1 MLKGKRIAIFALC
14 FVMLFSNAYAK
25 TTNEIDTTDGKVMYD
40 FFENVLKATEKV
52 YRFDVT
58 RDELITA
65 AIKKMI
71 TEDPTT
77 FDKLMKGAYSAL
89 EEHSRYLSE
98 NEFTKA
104 TEDIGGEFVGIGV
117 NISENNGK
125 TVVGA
130 PITGSPAHLAG
141 LQTGD
146 IIETVDGVDIAGFVV
161 DKTVS
166 LIRGVIGTTVTI
178 VVDREGEKI
187 TFNIVRDT
195 IKISPVE
202 YNVLDKNNS
211 AYVRISSFNANTDE
225 YLSTAL
231 DELSKKG
238 VDKIILDLRY
248 NPGGL
253 LIEAVNVASHF
264 LPDNSLVV
272 TEDYKNPEKNTKFYS
287 QHTDKKFKVVVLVNE
302 NSASAS
308 EIVSGAIKDHKAGTL
323 VGKTTYGKGT
333 VQQPTRLKNG
343 GAMWIT
349 VAKYNTPSG
358 VNIDKIGIDPDVNVK
373 NTQEKAD
380 LSKFEQVDASRK
392 LTLGDTGK
400 DVLAIKQRLNIMGY
414 YFNSVD
420 EKYDDRTVDVV
431 RNFQEK
437 NGLFP
442 YGVADL
448 TTQLKIIEI
457 SRDSEVEVDKQLERA
472 KEIIFKI

>member
-1 MLKGKRIAIFALC
+1 MKYNRIITFALC
-14 FVMLFSNAYAK
+14 FVMFFSNAYA

-58 RDELITA
+58 RDELLTA

-71 TEDPTT
+71 TEDPAT

-141 LQTGD
+141 LQIGD
-146 IIETVDGVDIAGFVV
+146 VIETVDGVDIAGFVI

-166 LIRGVIGTTVTI
+166 IIRGVIGTTVVI
-178 VVDREGEKI
+178 VVDRAGEKI

-272 TEDYKNPEKNTKFYS
+272 TEDYKNSEKNTKFYS

-373 NTQEKAD
+373 NTKEKAD
-380 LSKFEQVDASRK
+380 LSKFEPVDATRK
-392 LTLGDTGK
+392 LTLGNTGK

-420 EKYDDRTVDVV
+420 DKYDDRTVDVV

-472 KEIIFKI
+472 KEIIFKM

>member
-1 MLKGKRIAIFALC
+1 MKANRIITFAIC
-14 FVMLFSNAYAK
+14 FIMLFSNTYAAPQ
-25 TTNEIDTTDGKVMYD
+25 IDINNGEVMYD
-40 FFENVLKATEKV
+40 FFEDVLKATEKT

-71 TEDPTT
+71 TDDPKT
-77 FDKLMKGAYSAL
+77 FDTLMKGAYSAL

-98 NEFTKA
+98 DEFAKA
-104 TEDIGGEFVGIGV
+104 TEDIGGQFVGIGV

-125 TVVGA
+125 TVVSA

-141 LQTGD
+141 LKTGD
-146 IIETVDGVDIAGFVV
+146 IIETVDGVDITGFVI

-166 LIRGVIGTTVTI
+166 LIRGEIGTTVKI
-178 VVDREGEKI
+178 IANRLGEKI
-187 TFNIVRDT
+187 NFNIVRNT

-211 AYVRISSFNANTDE
+211 AYVRISSFNANTNE
-225 YLSTAL
+225 YLTAAL

-238 VDKIILDLRY
+238 IDKIILDLRY

-253 LIEAVNVASHF
+253 LVEAVNVASHF
-264 LPDNSLVV
+264 LPDDTLVV
-272 TEDYKNPEKNTKFYS
+272 TEDYKNDARDIGFYS
-287 QHTDKKFKVVVLVNE
+287 QHTNKKFKVVVLVNE
-302 NSASAS
+302 YSASAS
-308 EIVSGAIKDHKAGTL
+308 EIVAGAIKDHKLGTL

-358 VNIDKIGIDPDVNVK
+358 VNIDKIGIDPDVSVK
-373 NTQEKAD
+373 NTKEKAD
-380 LSKFEQVDASRK
+380 LSKFEPVDASRK
-392 LTLGDTGK
+392 LTLGDEGK

-420 EKYDDRTVDVV
+420 EKYDDRTVDII
-431 RNFQEK
+431 RDFQEK

-457 SRDSEVEVDKQLERA
+457 SNNSEVEVDKQIERA
-472 KEIIFKI
+472 KEIIFKM